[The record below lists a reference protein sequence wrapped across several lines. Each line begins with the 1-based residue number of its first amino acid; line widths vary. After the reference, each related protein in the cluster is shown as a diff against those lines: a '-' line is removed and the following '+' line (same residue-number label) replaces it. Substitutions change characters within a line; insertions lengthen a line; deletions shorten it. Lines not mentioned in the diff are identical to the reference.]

1 MKHPKPITLT
11 SEAQFPHFT
20 IAMATTEWNETGT
33 WRYMR
38 PHYVERIPSCQA
50 ACPTSNNIEGWI
62 KLFEQGNVASA
73 FELAT
78 VENPFPSL
86 MGRVCFH
93 PCMDGCNRR
102 ELDSCVNINMLERA
116 LGDAARKLPFAK
128 NTLPSSGKKVAV
140 IGSGPAGLACAYHLT
155 RLGHK
160 VRVFERAKSAG
171 GMLRYGIPSY
181 RLPKDELDAEINRLK
196 GLGIEFVLGK
206 DVSTNAIQEQMS
218 RDYAA
223 VFVAIGAQKSR
234 AMGLAD
240 ENTGGIMSGLELLR
254 RVADSNP
261 PILGRN
267 VIVVGGGNTAIDT
280 ARCAKRLGAEVMI
293 AYRRSRAEM
302 PAFEEE
308 TKQAEEEGIKIEVLV
323 SPKRI
328 ILEND
333 KLKGIEC
340 QKMKLGEP
348 DASGRRAPV
357 SIEGQ
362 LATFNAE
369 TIFTAIGEEVEG
381 GTIESKI
388 GGRTQWQ
395 NVFAGGDCIEAPRT
409 VVDAL
414 SAGKLGAI
422 AIDCN
427 LNGTNFDE
435 IFEKIRIAGTNFA
448 LISRYLGLK
457 NVKGNTPSPDVTYQN
472 KVVKFSDLNPIYF
485 TKSEMNAYP
494 VLETSK
500 RPIGNSFNEILQP
513 PSESAC
519 SNELAR
525 CFHCGRCNECDNCY
539 IYCPD
544 TAILKKESGFEIDYH
559 FCKGCGICPHECP
572 RCALEMIEE
581 PMEI

>member
-1 MKHPKPITLT
+1 MKHPKPIILT
-11 SEAQFPHFT
+11 SETQFPHST
-20 IAMATTEWNETGT
+20 IAMATTEWNDTGT

-38 PHYVERIPSCQA
+38 PRYIERIPACQA
-50 ACPTSNNIEGWI
+50 ACPTSNDIEGWI
-62 KLFEQGNVASA
+62 KLFEQGNVALA

-116 LGDAARKLPFAK
+116 LGDASRNLPFTK
-128 NTLPSSGKKVAV
+128 PTISHSGKKVAI

-160 VRVFERAKSAG
+160 VCIFERAKSAG

-181 RLPKDELDAEINRLK
+181 RLPKSELDSEINRLK
-196 GLGIEFVLGK
+196 GLGIEFVFEK
-206 DVSTNAIQEQMS
+206 NISINAVLEQM
-218 RDYAA
+218 RKGYAA

-234 AMGLAD
+234 TMGLAD
-240 ENTGGIMSGLELLR
+240 ENTGGIMPGLEFLR

-261 PILGRN
+261 PKLGRN
-267 VIVVGGGNTAIDT
+267 VIVVGGGNTAIDA
-280 ARCAKRLGAEVMI
+280 ARCARRIGAEVI
-293 AYRRSRAEM
+293 VVYRRSRAEM

-308 TKQAEEEGIKIEVLV
+308 TKRAEDEGIKIEILA

-328 ILEND
+328 ILENGQ
-333 KLKGIEC
+333 LKGLEC
-340 QKMKLGEP
+340 QRMRLGEP
-348 DASGRRAPV
+348 DASGRRTPV
-357 SIEGQ
+357 PIEGQ
-362 LATFNAE
+362 LAIFNSE

-395 NVFAGGDCIEAPRT
+395 GVFAGGDCIEAPRT

-414 SAGKLGAI
+414 SAGKLSAI
-422 AIDCN
+422 AIDCY
-427 LNGTNFDE
+427 LDGKNFDE
-435 IFEKIRIAGTNFA
+435 VFEKIRIAGTNFA
-448 LISRYLGLK
+448 LMSRYLGLK
-457 NVKGNTPSPDVTYQN
+457 NGKGNTPGPDVTYQN
-472 KVVKFSDLNPIYF
+472 KVVKFSDLNPAYF
-485 TKSEMNAYP
+485 TKSEINPYP
-494 VLETSK
+494 MLESSQ
-500 RPIGNSFNEILQP
+500 RLSGNSFNEVYLP
-513 PSESAC
+513 PSEGARS
-519 SNELAR
+519 SELAR

-581 PMEI
+581 PTEM